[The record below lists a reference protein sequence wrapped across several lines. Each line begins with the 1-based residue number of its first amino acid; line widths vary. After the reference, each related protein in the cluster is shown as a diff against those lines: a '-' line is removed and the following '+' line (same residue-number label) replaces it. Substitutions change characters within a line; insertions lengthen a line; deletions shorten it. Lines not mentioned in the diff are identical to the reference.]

1 MSQSPGKLAQGSQE
15 VNMRECFRLCMPKA
29 VLEKKKHK
37 NSDLS
42 KSNATVRIIH
52 MSKRKSIDQE
62 KYSNKSK

>member
-1 MSQSPGKLAQGSQE
+1 MNALDCVCQRQCWK
-15 VNMRECFRLCMPKA
+15 
-29 VLEKKKHK
+29 KKKHK